1 MSKPIPAK
9 SEPITPRLPDPA
21 FEDPR
26 HNLRLYQGDCLE
38 ILAAIP
44 ANSVDLIFADPP
56 YFLSNGG
63 ITCHAGK
70 MVSVHKGDWDKS
82 RSADANHEFNR
93 DWLAAAQR
101 VLKPNGSIWVSGTA
115 HVIHSV
121 GFAMQ
126 QLGFK
131 LLNDISWVK
140 PNPPPNLSCR
150 YFTHATETL
159 IWAAKDKTS
168 RHTFNYKLMKETNR
182 GKQMKSVW
190 EIRPPESWEKKF
202 GKHPT
207 QKPVALLERILLA
220 STNEGDLVLDPF
232 AGSSTTLIAAFRLRR
247 QAVGCE
253 LTAEFLTLSLRRLCS
268 NLVHAEISVTTLHF
282 SVDPPTNSMDRSKC
296 AHVANQLGS
305 CSGRSSD
312 RSAILRSAR
321 GPSRAGVRPGAQSFG
336 QLKKLVIPSLP
347 AEAGKAEGPAFSS
360 FAVDVRSGPGPSRAS
375 RFSSGHGFSRAVRHG
390 QSERL
395 QPLRASLFDEMSPQP
410 QLVQQERRFYF
421 VGRTKRE
428 ILFTALAD
436 SLEEARQKFRNAGQP
451 ESDALFIIKTE
462 TESYLT

>member
-1 MSKPIPAK
+1 LLYRLINDPNLINVSKPIST
-9 SEPITPRLPDPA
+9 SEPRRSFSEGGPNPARRNSNSCEGGPSRAVALGEGGFDDPK
-21 FEDPR
+21 
-26 HNLRLYQGDCLE
+26 HHLRIYQGDCLD
-38 ILAAIP
+38 ILAQIP
-44 ANSVDLIFADPP
+44 ESSVDLVFADPP

-70 MVSVHKGDWDKS
+70 MVSVNKGDWDKS
-82 RSADANHEFNR
+82 RGPDANHVFNTA
-93 DWLAAAQR
+93 WLAACQR

-159 IWAAKDKTS
+159 IWAAKNAKS

-190 EIRPPESWEKKF
+190 EIRPPEPWEKKF

-220 STNEGDLVLDPF
+220 SSNEGDLILDPF
-232 AGSSTTLIAAFRLRR
+232 SGSGTTLLAAFRLRR
-247 QAVGCE
+247 HALGCE
-253 LTAEFLTLSLRRLCS
+253 LSAEFLSLSLRRICS
-268 NLVHAEISVTTLHF
+268 NLVQVELSLSCFEF
-282 SVDPPTNSMDRSKC
+282 SLDLFSDPMDRS
-296 AHVANQLGS
+296 VARPLG
-305 CSGRSSD
+305 C
-312 RSAILRSAR
+312 
-321 GPSRAGVRPGAQSFG
+321 VQSIG
-336 QLKKLVIPSLP
+336 QLKKIVIPS
-347 AEAGKAEGPAFSS
+347 EAEGSAFRP
-360 FAVDVRSGPGPSRAS
+360 FAVHSQLSTVDRMPP
-375 RFSSGHGFSRAVRHG
+375 H
-390 QSERL
+390 L
-395 QPLRASLFDEMSPQP
+395 

-421 VGRTKRE
+421 IGRTDRRV
-428 ILFTALAD
+428 IFTVLAD
-436 SLEEARQKFRNAGQP
+436 SLDDAWAKFRASGRP
-451 ESDALFIIKTE
+451 DSDALFIIKTE
-462 TESYLT
+462 TEIYLA

>member
-1 MSKPIPAK
+1 MTKPILHPSNGAAAPTLPA
-9 SEPITPRLPDPA
+9 PAFDDPA
-21 FEDPR
+21 
-26 HNLRLYQGDCLE
+26 HHLRLYQGDCLE

-44 ANSVDLIFADPP
+44 PNSVDLIFADPP

-82 RSADANHEFNR
+82 RGADANHEFNR
-93 DWLAAAQR
+93 DWLAACQR

-150 YFTHATETL
+150 YFTHATETI
-159 IWAAKDKTS
+159 IWAAKDKKS

-220 STNEGDLVLDPF
+220 SSNPGEMVIDPF
-232 AGSSTTLIAAFRLRR
+232 CGSGTTALAAL
-247 QAVGCE
+247 
-253 LTAEFLTLSLRRLCS
+253 
-268 NLVHAEISVTTLHF
+268 
-282 SVDPPTNSMDRSKC
+282 
-296 AHVANQLGS
+296 
-305 CSGRSSD
+305 
-312 RSAILRSAR
+312 
-321 GPSRAGVRPGAQSFG
+321 
-336 QLKKLVIPSLP
+336 
-347 AEAGKAEGPAFSS
+347 
-360 FAVDVRSGPGPSRAS
+360 
-375 RFSSGHGFSRAVRHG
+375 
-390 QSERL
+390 
-395 QPLRASLFDEMSPQP
+395 
-410 QLVQQERRFYF
+410 
-421 VGRTKRE
+421 RTKR
-428 ILFTALAD
+428 I
-436 SLEEARQKFRNAGQP
+436 FRGIEFDPDWVRLSIQRIKDQTSGQLRFYRP
-451 ESDALFIIKTE
+451 ESRGIQAATIAAGAD
-462 TESYLT
+462 

>member
-1 MSKPIPAK
+1 MPNS
-9 SEPITPRLPDPA
+9 LPTPA
-21 FEDPR
+21 FDDPK
-26 HNLRLYQGDCLE
+26 HHLRIYQGDCLD

-44 ANSVDLIFADPP
+44 PSSVDLVFADPP

-70 MVSVHKGDWDKS
+70 MVSVHKGDWDKLPGPDLGPV
-82 RSADANHEFNR
+82 RARFDKVHEFNTA
-93 DWLAAAQR
+93 WLAAAQR

-150 YFTHATETL
+150 YFTHATETI
-159 IWAAKDKTS
+159 IWAAKDKKS
-168 RHTFNYKLMKETNR
+168 RHTFHYKLMKETNR

-190 EIRPPESWEKKF
+190 EIRPPESWEKRF

-232 AGSSTTLIAAFRLRR
+232 AGSGTTLLAALRLRR
-247 QAVGCE
+247 RAVGCE
-253 LTAEFLTLSLRRLCS
+253 LSAEFLTLSIRRVCS
-268 NLVHAEISVTTLHF
+268 NLVQLQISVALVQF
-282 SVDPPTNSMDRSKC
+282 SVDPPSDPMDR
-296 AHVANQLGS
+296 S
-305 CSGRSSD
+305 CSGRSLD
-312 RSAILRSAR
+312 RLASA
-321 GPSRAGVRPGAQSFG
+321 
-336 QLKKLVIPSLP
+336 
-347 AEAGKAEGPAFSS
+347 
-360 FAVDVRSGPGPSRAS
+360 
-375 RFSSGHGFSRAVRHG
+375 
-390 QSERL
+390 SERSCMPAQL
-395 QPLRASLFDEMSPQP
+395 

-428 ILFTALAD
+428 ILFTVLAN
-436 SLEEARQKFRNAGQP
+436 SLDEARQKFRNAGHP
-451 ESDALFIIKTE
+451 DSDALFIIKTE
-462 TESYLT
+462 TEIYLA

>member
-1 MSKPIPAK
+1 MSKLAPNSLPA
-9 SEPITPRLPDPA
+9 PA
-21 FEDPR
+21 FDDPK
-26 HNLRLYQGDCLE
+26 HHLRIYQGDCLD

-44 ANSVDLIFADPP
+44 ENSVDLVFADPP

-70 MVSVHKGDWDKS
+70 MVSVNKGAWDKS
-82 RSADANHEFNR
+82 RGPDANHEFNTA
-93 DWLAAAQR
+93 WLAACQR
-101 VLKPNGSIWVSGTA
+101 VLKPNGSIWVSGTS

-121 GFAMQ
+121 GFALQ

-150 YFTHATETL
+150 YFTHATETI
-159 IWAAKDKTS
+159 IWAAKNSKS

-232 AGSSTTLIAAFRLRR
+232 SGSGTTLLAALRLRR
-247 QAVGCE
+247 HALGCE
-253 LTAEFLTLSLRRLCS
+253 LSAEFLSLSFRRVCS
-268 NLVHAEISVTTLHF
+268 NLVQVDLSLTCVQF
-282 SVDPPTNSMDRSKC
+282 SVDPLPDPMDRSKC
-296 AHVANQLGS
+296 V
-305 CSGRSSD
+305 SS
-312 RSAILRSAR
+312 
-321 GPSRAGVRPGAQSFG
+321 
-336 QLKKLVIPSLP
+336 SL
-347 AEAGKAEGPAFSS
+347 
-360 FAVDVRSGPGPSRAS
+360 
-375 RFSSGHGFSRAVRHG
+375 
-390 QSERL
+390 
-395 QPLRASLFDEMSPQP
+395 

-421 VGRTKRE
+421 IGRLKRE
-428 ILFTALAD
+428 VIFSVLAD
-436 SLEEARQKFRNAGQP
+436 SLDEARQKFRASGRP
-451 ESDALFIIKTE
+451 DSDALFIIKTE
-462 TESYLT
+462 TEIYLA